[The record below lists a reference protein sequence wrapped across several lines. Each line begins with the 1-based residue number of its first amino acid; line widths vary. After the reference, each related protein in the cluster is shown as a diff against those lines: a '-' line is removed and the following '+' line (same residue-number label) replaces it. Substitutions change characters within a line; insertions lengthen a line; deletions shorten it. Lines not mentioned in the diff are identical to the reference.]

1 MQLPVFAGLRMI
13 FDAVE
18 KVQEVQ
24 QNIFQILAE
33 ISNIITSIKA
43 YIKIHRTLENIQQ
56 QIKELYVSMIEIF
69 TPVMGW
75 LFNSRESK
83 FTVAG

>member
-1 MQLPVFAGLRMI
+1 MQLPVFAGLRII

-43 YIKIHRTLENIQQ
+43 YIKIHWTLQNIQ
-56 QIKELYVSMIEIF
+56 
-69 TPVMGW
+69 
-75 LFNSRESK
+75 
-83 FTVAG
+83 